1 MSKGKILGVDNQ
13 SNRWCRQACLPG
25 FAMQPIK
32 QLKGQYSVKGPR
44 SRFKKSSL
52 PQLVWD
58 LWNLEPTARHP
69 IFTLLYRGGSKN
81 ISKLLREN
89 KPLAQ
94 FPRRFCKVSN
104 SSNSRS
110 QTLGYHRPATFQ
122 SKFAAANI
130 RKKNYQERNYNKTK
144 KQLKAHQRRPSN
156 QIPSII
162 PKFHTKKQWHLNT
175 KLVERTYSQNAG
187 PSLELNKINFIKNL
201 PRYPDFFPLSTV
213 PRNHY
218 QNARTTVILPNGLQ
232 LYTP

>member
-1 MSKGKILGVDNQ
+1 MSKGKILGVDSQ

-58 LWNLEPTARHP
+58 LWNLEPTARRP

-81 ISKLLREN
+81 ISNLLREN

-94 FPRRFCKVSN
+94 FPRHFCKVSN

-110 QTLGYHRPATFQ
+110 QTLGYHGPATFQ

-144 KQLKAHQRRPSN
+144 KKKIESTPKKAQQPD
-156 QIPSII
+156 SIYY
-162 PKFHTKKQWHLNT
+162 PKDSY
-175 KLVERTYSQNAG
+175 E
-187 PSLELNKINFIKNL
+187 
-201 PRYPDFFPLSTV
+201 
-213 PRNHY
+213 
-218 QNARTTVILPNGLQ
+218 
-232 LYTP
+232 